1 MPEEQEEFSL
11 GSLDETPEY
20 VNQEEETHEQ
30 EELYSEDV
38 TDLEEEPD
46 TEEYSEDEE
55 LDEEESESEEVDEV
69 SYTPFVEP
77 FIEEGILYADPEKEY
92 DDSPEG
98 FQEIIQ
104 DTVDYRVGEFV
115 SQLPEVLQQV
125 FELAQLGEDP
135 MEAFAQLNGF
145 DYSQID
151 LEDESTQRELT
162 KD

>member
-30 EELYSEDV
+30 EELHPEDV

-55 LDEEESESEEVDEV
+55 LDEEESESEEVDSDEV
-69 SYTPFVEP
+69 SYTPFISP
-77 FIEEGILYADPEKEY
+77 LIEDGVIWVNPEKEY

-98 FQEIIQ
+98 LNEIFVDNAQHVIQE
-104 DTVDYRVGEFV
+104 TV
-115 SQLPEVLQQV
+115 
-125 FELAQLGEDP
+125 
-135 MEAFAQLNGF
+135 
-145 DYSQID
+145 
-151 LEDESTQRELT
+151 
-162 KD
+162 